1 MLQSFVDL
9 FGGEM
14 CLNWVKYSDFTL
26 WLMSIGWHNTI
37 LAWCL
42 VFLGCCNPSQGQIQ
56 RIFSYVIDDKISVL
70 DFLHEHDYT
79 NFFQLPLSVEA
90 MEECRLLEGT
100 QNLPINNTA
109 NDNWLWSPGKGNY
122 SAKSFYTTM
131 HAHMPAD
138 EPCKWIWESR
148 SIMKIKVF
156 AWLMLNDRLN
166 TRDLLTRKNFYI
178 ESSICVLCDDEP
190 NEYMKHLFFSCDFS
204 QNFGYHLDLNGTL
217 IWTAMICL
225 LKPKT

>member
-1 MLQSFVDL
+1 M
-9 FGGEM
+9 
-14 CLNWVKYSDFTL
+14 
-26 WLMSIGWHNTI
+26 
-37 LAWCL
+37 
-42 VFLGCCNPSQGQIQ
+42 
-56 RIFSYVIDDKISVL
+56 IDDKISVL

-109 NDNWLWSPGKGNY
+109 NNNWLWSPGKGNY

-131 HAHMPAD
+131 HAHMPVD

-166 TRDLLTRKNFYI
+166 TRDMLVRRHWRQHND
-178 ESSICVLCDDEP
+178 ENNCPLCPTQTLEDI
-190 NEYMKHLFFSCDFS
+190 YHLFLSVPSVQRYGIIFRSS
-204 QNFGYHLDLNGTL
+204 G
-217 IWTAMICL
+217 L
-225 LKPKT
+225 LV